1 MAENKVSNQLFTEL
15 FRPKTIED
23 CIICPRIKEELE
35 KGVHNSILMYGTAG
49 IGKTSLTRLLV
60 QGHEVLEINASLE
73 RGIDTIRD
81 EVVSFASTSPIIT
94 GADTFKIIQLEEC
107 DNLTIDAWKSLRS
120 IMEKYYKNVRF
131 VANCNYVEK
140 IPEPIQSRFNMICL
154 NPINQEESDWLFGRY
169 VSRVGYILSKMD
181 IKYTDETLKEFV
193 KKSFPDMRSIVK
205 NIQQM
210 YVRKV
215 SELSNDMLKNS
226 YDCSPLFQMILSV
239 PNAWENYKKLSS
251 EWGNN
256 PEEAIINIAEN
267 FVYFLHETNANLDSK
282 IPELIITI
290 AEHQNMLSTAIDK
303 FIVLAALIF
312 KLQLIINRQ

>member
-1 MAENKVSNQLFTEL
+1 MAENKVSNQLFTEM
-15 FRPKTIED
+15 FRPRSIAE
-23 CIICPRIKEELE
+23 CILCPRVKQELE

-81 EVVSFASTSPIIT
+81 EVVSFALTSPIIT

-107 DNLTIDAWKSLRS
+107 DNLTLDAWKSLRS
-120 IMEKYYKNVRF
+120 VMEKYYKNVRF

-154 NPINQEESDWLFGRY
+154 NPINQEETEYLFKEY
-169 VSRVGYILSKMD
+169 VSRVGYILSKMN
-181 IKYTDETLKEFV
+181 ITFTDDTLKEFV

-210 YVRKV
+210 HVRKV
-215 SELSNDMLKNS
+215 TELSTDMLRAS
-226 YDCSPLFQMILSV
+226 YDCSPLFQLILSA
-239 PNAWENYKKLSS
+239 PNPWDNYKKLAS

-267 FVYFLHETNANLDSK
+267 FVSYVHDANLNLDSK
-282 IPELIITI
+282 IPEFIITV

-303 FIVLAALIF
+303 FIVLASLVF
-312 KLQLIINRQ
+312 KLQMIVNRK

>member
-1 MAENKVSNQLFTEL
+1 MAENRVSNQLFTEM
-15 FRPKTIED
+15 FRPRTIAE
-23 CIICPRIKEELE
+23 CILCPRVRQELE

-60 QGHEVLEINASLE
+60 QGHDVLEINASLE

-81 EVVSFASTSPIIT
+81 EVVAFASTSSIIT
-94 GADTFKIIQLEEC
+94 GEDTFKIIQLEEC
-107 DNLTIDAWKSLRS
+107 DNLTLDAWKSLRS
-120 IMEKYYKNVRF
+120 VMEKYYKNVRF

-154 NPINQEESDWLFGRY
+154 NPINQEESEFLFKEY
-169 VSRVGYILSKMD
+169 VSRVGYILSKMN
-181 IKYTDETLKEFV
+181 IKFTEDTLKEFV
-193 KKSFPDMRSIVK
+193 KKSFPDMRYIVK

-210 YVRKV
+210 HVRKV
-215 SELSNDMLKNS
+215 TELSSDMLKAS
-226 YDCSPLFQMILSV
+226 YDCSPLFQMILSA
-239 PNAWENYKKLSS
+239 PNPWDNYKNLSN

-256 PEEAIINIAEN
+256 PESAIINIAEN
-267 FVYFLHETNANLDSK
+267 FVSFVHDSNMGYDSK

-303 FIVLAALIF
+303 FIVLASLVF
-312 KLQLIINRQ
+312 KLQLIINRS